1 MTTHRYFTLL
11 FCLVATFA
19 TAQAQST
26 IALNTT
32 NRSTDPVTTG
42 NAPYKPKAAI
52 ESPFYVKLYGFYGL
66 LTPGS
71 QVSTSYTSLP
81 ITGMPTNSST
91 SFKNNSTGLGAGLRA
106 GIGIGVIVSDFI
118 NLGIDADMLFGSTL
132 TTSDI
137 YKAATYTSTSSSS
150 TNFKVLSIIPNITFK
165 ALSRPSYYIYNRLGL
180 VGGIV
185 MDYQVNSTSLYA
197 PTTGASTASVY
208 QNDYRKNSLAIG
220 YQAALGIQFRL
231 SQSLRGFAEVI
242 AYNQSFQPK
251 ENLYVSTNT
260 KTGSA
265 PSTYSYITQFSSQGT
280 STTTKQDG
288 LDVYQSPSYNV
299 VMNSIGVGIGLM
311 FRF

>member
-1 MTTHRYFTLL
+1 MTTHRYLTLF
-11 FCLVATFA
+11 FCLTAPFKA
-19 TAQAQST
+19 AQAQPA

-32 NRSTDPVTTG
+32 NYSTDPGTTT
-42 NAPYKPKAAI
+42 NAPHKPKATI
-52 ESPFYVKLYGFYGL
+52 ESPFYIKVYGLYGL

-106 GIGIGVIVSDFI
+106 GLGIGLIVSDFI

-132 TTSDI
+132 ATEDN
-137 YKAATYTSTSSSS
+137 YKAATYTSTTSSS
-150 TNFKVLSIIPNITFK
+150 TNFKVLSIIPNVTFK
-165 ALSRPSYYIYNRLGL
+165 ALSHPSYYIYNRLGL

-185 MDYQVNSTSLYA
+185 MDYQVNSNSLYA

-231 SQSLRGFAEVI
+231 SQSLRGFAEIV
-242 AYNQSFQPK
+242 AYNQSFKPK
-251 ENLYVSTNT
+251 EDLYTSTNT
-260 KTGSA
+260 KTGTATTNYTYLTQYSNQG
-265 PSTYSYITQFSSQGT
+265 PSTS
-280 STTTKQDG
+280 TKQDG
-288 LDVYQSPSYNV
+288 IDVYQSPSYNV
-299 VMNSIGVGIGLM
+299 VMNSISVGIGLM